1 MNIFLESGL
10 YCLYKNLYLFFFNF
24 FLCLK
29 FVKILGL
36 YLNLVLFR
44 SDLVPWDKSLFL
56 FFLVLLLLLLH
67 FLIVKIQG

>member
-10 YCLYKNLYLFFFNF
+10 YCLYINLYLFFFNF